1 MDLRQAATILMIKAS
16 LIGHLVNS
24 PNRVVVIH
32 LVCCNLILVDKK
44 EAIRFDLPSNIQT
57 HSTSAQ
63 SEQVAP
69 QFNRRKGDKLHNLR
83 LSNKGQLVLKFL
95 MSGMEDRDISS
106 QLQISQKT
114 VNHHVSNIMSKL
126 GANNRTHVLAKIFS
140 SELRN

>member
-1 MDLRQAATILMIKAS
+1 LRQQAINTAQQYDLKRGLDGYLKLMFD
-16 LIGHLVNS
+16 S
-24 PNRVVVIH
+24 PG
-32 LVCCNLILVDKK
+32 
-44 EAIRFDLPSNIQT
+44 NIQT
-57 HSTSAQ
+57 HSTLAQ
-63 SEQVAP
+63 SEQIAP
-69 QFNRRKGDKLHNLR
+69 PFNRRKGDKLHNLG
-83 LSNKGQLVLKFL
+83 LSTKEQLVLKFL